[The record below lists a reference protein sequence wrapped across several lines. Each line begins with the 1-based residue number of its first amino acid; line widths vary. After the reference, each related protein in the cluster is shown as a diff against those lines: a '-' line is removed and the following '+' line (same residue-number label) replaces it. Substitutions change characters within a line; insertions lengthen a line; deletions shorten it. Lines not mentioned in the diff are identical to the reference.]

1 VYGSLDAAE
10 KLNDK
15 PIIPKL
21 THPAYR
27 TMESEILADFEKLRK
42 SIAEQAVEGDLE
54 LIDRAFRF
62 AYVAHKNQRR
72 SSGEP
77 YITHVLAAAIIL
89 ADLQLGAIVAAAGLL
104 HDVIEDTD
112 TSVETLQKEFGDA
125 VSSMVDGVTKIPEL
139 KYESKEKQ
147 QAENLHKMLLSM
159 CQDLRVIL
167 IKFADRLHNM
177 RTISHLT
184 RRQQERIALETMDVF
199 APLAHRL
206 GVHQVKWELEDL
218 AFKVLEPR
226 AYHELAQKVDLR
238 RNDRQRIIEQQI
250 TKITSE
256 LERVGIRARVVGRA
270 KHLYSIYNKI
280 QKRGFSFEEI
290 LDLLAIRILVPKM
303 EDCYFALGV
312 VHSLFTP
319 IQDKFTDYIATP
331 KSNLYQSLH
340 TKVFGPQGRKIEI
353 QIRSE
358 SMHRLAE
365 YGIAAHWRYKEG
377 GASQKELDAQL
388 EWLRGILDSQSD
400 TASSRE
406 YLDNLKINL
415 FEGEIFVFTPQGKLL
430 TMPTGATPVDFA
442 FAVHTDIGLHAM
454 AAKVNGGIAPLK
466 SELKS
471 GDLVEIIV
479 SPNQKPNPDWLKFV
493 KTSRARTKIKRWLKD
508 QHYEESLKL
517 GREIIVREL
526 QKIRS
531 KKSDKD
537 LAEVA
542 QLFGHS
548 SMDSLLAAIGAG
560 DLTAESV
567 MKKLV
572 PEPAATSKPFGGVLS
587 RVIRRVKGSDTGIRI
602 HGMQNVAITFGKC
615 CQPLPGDGITG
626 FITTGRGV
634 TVHRLDCKNIPE
646 LMKRPERNIIVDWDV
661 DREAKFNVRVKI
673 MASDRTNLL
682 GELTS
687 AMSKEKVDILYIEMK
702 REDTFAIGRLVLDV
716 KSLNHLTRIMKRMR
730 AIKGVVHAERLDEDV
745 STE

>member
-1 VYGSLDAAE
+1 LDAANKLIE
-10 KLNDK
+10 K
-15 PIIPKL
+15 IAIPEL
-21 THPAYR
+21 TDPAYR
-27 TMESEILADFEKLRK
+27 AMEPEILAEFEKLRR
-42 SIAEQAVEGDLE
+42 SIASQAAAESDLE

-62 AYVAHKNQRR
+62 AYEAHKDQRR

-77 YITHVLAAAIIL
+77 YISHALATSQIL
-89 ADLQLGAIVAAAGLL
+89 ADLQLGAVVSAAGLL
-104 HDVIEDTD
+104 HDVVEDSTA
-112 TSVETLQKEFGDA
+112 SVTALREKFGDSVA
-125 VSSMVDGVTKIPEL
+125 NLVDGVTKIPEL

-159 CQDLRVIL
+159 CKDLRVIL

-206 GVHQVKWELEDL
+206 GVYQMKWELEDL

-226 AYHELAQKVDLR
+226 AYHELAQKVALR
-238 RNDRQRIIEQQI
+238 RDDRQRIVDQQI
-250 TKITSE
+250 ERITAE
-256 LERVGIRARVVGRA
+256 LVRVGIQARVMGRA
-270 KHLYSIYNKI
+270 KHLYSIHNKI
-280 QKRGFSFEEI
+280 QKRGYSFEEI
-290 LDLLAIRILVPKM
+290 LDLLAIRVIVPKM

-312 VHSLFTP
+312 VHSLYTP

-358 SMHRLAE
+358 AMHRLAE

-377 GASQKELDAQL
+377 GASQKELDAQV
-388 EWLRGILDSQSD
+388 EWLRGILDSQAESV
-400 TASSRE
+400 SSGE
-406 YLDNLKINL
+406 YLENLKINL

-454 AAKVNGGIAPLK
+454 AAKVNGEIAPLK
-466 SELKS
+466 SDLKS

-479 SPNQKPNPDWLKFV
+479 SPNQRPNPDWLKFV

-517 GREIIVREL
+517 GREIILREL
-526 QKIRS
+526 QKVRA
-531 KKSDKD
+531 KKTDKD
-537 LAEVA
+537 LGDVA
-542 QLFGHS
+542 QSFGHS
-548 SMDSLLAAIGAG
+548 SLDSMLAAIGAG
-560 DLTAESV
+560 DLMAESV

-572 PEPAATSKPFGGVLS
+572 PEPSMPSRPFGGVLS
-587 RVIRRVKGSDTGIRI
+587 RVIQRVKGADTGIRI

-615 CQPLPGDGITG
+615 CQPLPGDSITG

-634 TVHRLDCKNIPE
+634 TVHRVDCRNIPE

-661 DREAKFNVRVKI
+661 DREARFNVRVKV

-687 AMSKEKVDILYIEMK
+687 AMSKEKVDILYVEMK
-702 REDTFAIGRLVLDV
+702 KEDTFAIGRLVIEV
-716 KSLNHLTRIMKRMR
+716 SSLNHLTRVMKRMR
-730 AIKGVVHAERLDEDV
+730 AIKGVIHAERLDEDV
-745 STE
+745 PGE